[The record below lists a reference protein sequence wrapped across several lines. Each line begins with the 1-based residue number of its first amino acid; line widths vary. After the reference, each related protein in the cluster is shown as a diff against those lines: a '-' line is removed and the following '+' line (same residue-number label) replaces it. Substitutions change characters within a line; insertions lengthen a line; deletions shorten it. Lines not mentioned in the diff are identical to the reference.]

1 MATFFISTAQSAAA
15 LEAADVMGVV
25 ALGLRAPP
33 AARTPH
39 RTVTLRDLKADQDP
53 ALWRSILINKG
64 LGEEPAGPSSDTFGS
79 GHRRPTPAIFGA
91 LSDHTGTNGH
101 RRAITAGLSSL
112 SDQGAN
118 NGHRGSI
125 TAGFDATGAYGRRRT
140 STAAPGSPSIHHDAP
155 ASPSTLESDAIA
167 ESEEAQY
174 LADPEPPDA
183 ASMIGPS
190 GRRRLSSVSSFN
202 TSSRPLEDVLEGAS
216 GIIGYAC
223 HGLPPTPML
232 GLYYLKKINTAPH
245 TWLFDF
251 KGGCDTTESTIVNGQ
266 RVPKSE

>member
-79 GHRRPTPAIFGA
+79 GHGRPIPAIFGA
-91 LSDHTGTNGH
+91 LSEHTSGH
-101 RRAITAGLSSL
+101 RRTITAGIGAP
-112 SDQGAN
+112 SDQGVIL
-118 NGHRGSI
+118 HRGSI
-125 TAGFDATGAYGRRRT
+125 TAGIDSTGANGRRRT

-155 ASPSTLESDAIA
+155 APPSTLESDAIA

-174 LADPEPPDA
+174 LADPEPPDT

-190 GRRRLSSVSSFN
+190 GRRRLNSVSSFN

-216 GIIGYAC
+216 GIIGYV
-223 HGLPPTPML
+223 L
-232 GLYYLKKINTAPH
+232 GDSA
-245 TWLFDF
+245 
-251 KGGCDTTESTIVNGQ
+251 
-266 RVPKSE
+266 

>member
-1 MATFFISTAQSAAA
+1 MATFFISTAQAATA
-15 LEAADVMGVV
+15 GEAADVMGVV

-33 AARTPH
+33 APRMPR

-64 LGEEPAGPSSDTFGS
+64 LGEEPAGPSSATFGS

-125 TAGFDATGAYGRRRT
+125 TAGFDAAGAYGSRRT
-140 STAAPGSPSIHHDAP
+140 STAAPGSPSNPHASNPHDFPAP
-155 ASPSTLESDAIA
+155 PSTMDSDATA
-167 ESEEAQY
+167 ESKEA
-174 LADPEPPDA
+174 
-183 ASMIGPS
+183 PS
-190 GRRRLSSVSSFN
+190 FRPTQSRR
-202 TSSRPLEDVLEGAS
+202 TRP
-216 GIIGYAC
+216 
-223 HGLPPTPML
+223 
-232 GLYYLKKINTAPH
+232 
-245 TWLFDF
+245 
-251 KGGCDTTESTIVNGQ
+251 
-266 RVPKSE
+266 R